1 MSQPLRFSDGKK
13 DFERC
18 SIGHQDSQNLSVQ
31 VNWLS
36 NNGLPGLEPRGLLPT
51 CVLFQ
56 RVSHGDLQFPQ
67 SFSLA
72 HVGTCASWN
81 PRVHVFLTC
90 LAFFWGVG
98 TFCSWGRKRPASA
111 PLPVARSGYSDG
123 FESWRFF
130 LEDEK
135 TWVTAIQHRT
145 QSYSMF
151 WRGRGW
157 NGVFG

>member
-18 SIGHQDSQNLSVQ
+18 SIGHQDSRNLSVQ

-36 NNGLPGLEPRGLLPT
+36 NNVLPGLEPRGLLPT

-81 PRVHVFLTC
+81 LGVHVFLTC
-90 LAFFWGVG
+90 LAFFAPEEGKGQLQHHCQWREVD
-98 TFCSWGRKRPASA
+98 TRMDAEVVKIFCWRMKR
-111 PLPVARSGYSDG
+111 RG
-123 FESWRFF
+123 
-130 LEDEK
+130 K
-135 TWVTAIQHRT
+135 NAIQHRT

-151 WRGRGW
+151 
-157 NGVFG
+157 